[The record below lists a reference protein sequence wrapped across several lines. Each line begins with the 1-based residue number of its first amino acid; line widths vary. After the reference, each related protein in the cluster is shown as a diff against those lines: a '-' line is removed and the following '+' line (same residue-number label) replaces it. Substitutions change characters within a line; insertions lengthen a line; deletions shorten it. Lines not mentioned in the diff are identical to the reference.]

1 MEASFWHERWENNQ
15 IGFHGSTAH
24 PLLVKHFSALE
35 LAEGSRVFLP
45 LCGKTRDIAWLLS
58 QGYAV
63 AGAELSEIAI
73 TQLFEELQLSPHI
86 TDLGKLKHYQ
96 AADIDIFVGDI
107 FDLRAEALGLVH
119 AIYDR
124 AALVA
129 LPETLRYH
137 YTQHLREI
145 TQCAPQLLIC
155 FEYDQQKMEG
165 PPFSIADSEV
175 QRHYHESYRLKRLET
190 VAVSGGLRGKYET
203 VEKVWQLYAL
213 SDEGSDTASDLR

>member
-1 MEASFWHERWENNQ
+1 MEASFWHQRWESNQ

-24 PLLVKHFSALE
+24 PLLVKHFQTLE
-35 LAEGSRVFLP
+35 VPEGSRIFLP

-96 AADIDIFVGDI
+96 ALKIDIFVGDI
-107 FDLRAEALGLVH
+107 FDLSAEKLDPVDGV
-119 AIYDR
+119 YDR

-129 LPETLRYH
+129 LPAAIRQQ
-137 YTQHLREI
+137 YTQHLRKI
-145 TQCAPQLLIC
+145 TQQAPQLLIC

-175 QRHYHESYRLKRLET
+175 QQHYDDHYHLELLET
-190 VAVSGGLRGKYET
+190 VPVSGGLRGQHDAL
-203 VEKVWQLYAL
+203 EKVWHLKAP
-213 SDEGSDTASDLR
+213 